1 MPAQPASLENSI
13 LLFEQDGHLQAN
25 NKSQGVQLGVY
36 LLLKELQAKKFCQ
49 SWIENNRWPL
59 KDYK

>member
-49 SWIENNRWPL
+49 SWIENNR
-59 KDYK
+59 